1 VVVSHP
7 GVQRDILS
15 QLEQSGPSA
24 LVYPTKLF
32 HHCIAIGLRPVYME
46 LSTTFNCP
54 LVSYNELSNKWSSH
68 LIVKRIKP
76 MVEGRVVFNS
86 KHLSKLYVPQY
97 LCCAQKGARTFC
109 SFRSI

>member
-1 VVVSHP
+1 MTEPVNLSEISLLAMNFGSETDSLVSVICIFPESLSLLGEELVVVSHP

-54 LVSYNELSNKWSSH
+54 LVSFNSLSNMWSCR
-68 LIVKRIKP
+68 LR
-76 MVEGRVVFNS
+76 M
-86 KHLSKLYVPQY
+86 
-97 LCCAQKGARTFC
+97 
-109 SFRSI
+109 